1 MSEQN
6 TIKKQFNPL
15 MWSVIIC
22 MPIIIVAFTVI
33 ITTLIISALVMG
45 IIYLILN
52 LFKTKKKINNPNTE
66 KEKETQKFEIDLTRF
81 KNYFDKKINIK

>member
-1 MSEQN
+1 
-6 TIKKQFNPL
+6 
-15 MWSVIIC
+15 

>member
-15 MWSVIIC
+15 MWSIIIC
-22 MPIIIVAFTVI
+22 MPIIIVAFTII
-33 ITTLIISALVMG
+33 ITTLILSALVMG

-52 LFKTKKKINNPNTE
+52 LFKNKKKINNNNNEVE
-66 KEKETQKFEIDLTRF
+66 KLQKFEIDLTRF